1 MSDFKVTV
9 RNNGPLRLEGAITI
23 QDEMTRSPRLH
34 LALVLLVALLAPS
47 CGEDPLTAADVAR
60 AAIQVTVD
68 PSPVPP
74 SQNVLTGAVS
84 IGYRVTIQELNG
96 LGGEILF
103 VSAQIYDPQTGLL
116 VSLTYFDSAD
126 LIVFVGEKR
135 IEPGGTLVV
144 PQTTSYFL
152 PDFRVDALLAIN
164 VQMKDDRDNLINQS
178 VLVKVEPPAAQ

>member
-1 MSDFKVTV
+1 M
-9 RNNGPLRLEGAITI
+9 
-23 QDEMTRSPRLH
+23 
-34 LALVLLVALLAPS
+34 
-47 CGEDPLTAADVAR
+47 
-60 AAIQVTVD
+60 
-68 PSPVPP
+68 PP

-152 PDFRVDALLAIN
+152 PDFRVNALLAIN